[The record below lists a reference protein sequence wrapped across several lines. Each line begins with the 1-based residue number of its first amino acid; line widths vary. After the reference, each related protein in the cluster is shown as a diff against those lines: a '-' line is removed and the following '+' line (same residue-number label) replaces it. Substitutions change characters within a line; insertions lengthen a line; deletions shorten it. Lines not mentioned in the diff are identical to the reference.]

1 MIDLSLQIEIRVE
14 FGSMTVVV
22 VEDDEVDAL
31 GEQLSRCVFWVF
43 LLIYSTKVF
52 SISKRIDENVSILIL
67 VKGCYFVYVSVF
79 SSFCAIGKGNE
90 KWIFSIKVIID
101 RFILP

>member
-1 MIDLSLQIEIRVE
+1 LIDLSLQIEILVE

-52 SISKRIDENVSILIL
+52 SISKRIDENVSILIW
-67 VKGCYFVYVSVF
+67 VKGCYLYMFRCLVVSVQLARATKNDY
-79 SSFCAIGKGNE
+79 SASK
-90 KWIFSIKVIID
+90 
-101 RFILP
+101 

>member
-1 MIDLSLQIEIRVE
+1 LVLKNIWSFLIDLSLQIEIRVE

-43 LLIYSTKVF
+43 LLIYGTKVF
-52 SISKRIDENVSILIL
+52 FHFETD
-67 VKGCYFVYVSVF
+67 
-79 SSFCAIGKGNE
+79 
-90 KWIFSIKVIID
+90 
-101 RFILP
+101 